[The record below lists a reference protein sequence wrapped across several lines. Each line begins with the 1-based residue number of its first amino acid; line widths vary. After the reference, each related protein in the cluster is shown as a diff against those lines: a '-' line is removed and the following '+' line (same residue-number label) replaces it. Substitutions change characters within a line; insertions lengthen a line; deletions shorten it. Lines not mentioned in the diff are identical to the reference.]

1 MAMLLL
7 RPGMR
12 RTLSHLGNPICTAIV
27 SAPTTP
33 PAHPILF
40 DMKVIV
46 RRQSQ
51 EVLRLDRLHGQAL
64 CGPKATGERP
74 AVPGG
79 VAARASGLDE
89 LWGETLHPAVHGDV
103 IHRDTAL
110 GEQLFDVPL
119 GQPVPQVPAESL
131 VGDCAA
137 RVFGFGPVQQLP
149 SVGKQAGAQEFSNAW
164 QRRRTGST
172 AETL

>member
-1 MAMLLL
+1 
-7 RPGMR
+7 
-12 RTLSHLGNPICTAIV
+12 
-27 SAPTTP
+27 
-33 PAHPILF
+33 
-40 DMKVIV
+40 MKVMV
-46 RRQSQ
+46 RRQGQ
-51 EVLRLDRLHGQAL
+51 EALCLDRLHGQAL
-64 CGPKATGERP
+64 CGPKAAGERP

-110 GEQLFDVPL
+110 GEQFFNVPL

-137 RVFGFGPVQQLP
+137 RVLGVGPVQQLP
-149 SVGKQAGAQEFSNAW
+149 SVGKQAGRSRILERLAAKAD
-164 QRRRTGST
+164 G
-172 AETL
+172 

>member
-1 MAMLLL
+1 
-7 RPGMR
+7 
-12 RTLSHLGNPICTAIV
+12 V
-27 SAPTTP
+27 
-33 PAHPILF
+33 
-40 DMKVIV
+40 KVIV
-46 RRQSQ
+46 RRKSQ
-51 EVLRLDRLHGQAL
+51 EALCLDRLHGQAL
-64 CGPKATGERP
+64 CGPKAAGERP

-89 LWGETLHPAVHGDV
+89 LWGEAVHGDV

-119 GQPVPQVPAESL
+119 AQPVPQVPAESL

-137 RVFGFGPVQQLP
+137 RVFGVGPVQQLP
-149 SVGKQAGAQEFSNAW
+149 SVGKQAGAQGFSNAW
-164 QRRRTGST
+164 RQRQTGST